1 MAPRASTPGPTLAG
15 YWSIPLNDLPSFSS
29 ECPHCH
35 QERLLS
41 GFSREE
47 LLQLLRSGAEIEAY
61 CSSCDQAWPIS
72 VEERADITRALKA

>member
-1 MAPRASTPGPTLAG
+1 M
-15 YWSIPLNDLPSFSS
+15 NDSLSFSS
-29 ECPHCH
+29 ECPHCQ

-61 CSSCDQAWPIS
+61 CSNCDQAWPIS